1 MRTSLSRLKSAVRTR
16 MEQREEVPQSDDE
29 IDDDADADLEAG
41 NARAMDADPSTELL
55 DALTVG
61 DAERVW
67 TILSE
72 SEEGPDLVHDGAC
85 GYAHPSTGACR
96 APHAGV

>member
-16 MEQREEVPQSDDE
+16 MERRDEVPRSDDE
-29 IDDDADADLEAG
+29 IDEDADADLEAG

-61 DAERVW
+61 DSERVW

-72 SEEGPDLVHDGAC
+72 SEQGPDLVHDGAC
-85 GYAHPSTGACR
+85 GYAYLSTSACR
-96 APHAGV
+96 APACEG